1 MNKVKP
7 IERIDMHSH
16 YFPDAY
22 YQLLQKYGIT
32 NPDNVYVPK
41 WSLSKHLS
49 DMEAANIIYTCL
61 SITSPFFSFVDS
73 DELPEAVRRRLLFNN
88 DRAVVLRGWRSTR
101 YRREHET
108 HVFRSCRITGASST
122 ACAVGYCRSRATR
135 VRY

>member
-1 MNKVKP
+1 MKP

-73 DELPEAVRRRLLFNN
+73 DELPEAVRRCNEEGAEYHCHSDRIGFLLHYPYQILN
-88 DRAVVLRGWRSTR
+88 L
-101 YRREHET
+101 
-108 HVFRSCRITGASST
+108 ASMKYT
-122 ACAVGYCRSRATR
+122 TV
-135 VRY
+135 